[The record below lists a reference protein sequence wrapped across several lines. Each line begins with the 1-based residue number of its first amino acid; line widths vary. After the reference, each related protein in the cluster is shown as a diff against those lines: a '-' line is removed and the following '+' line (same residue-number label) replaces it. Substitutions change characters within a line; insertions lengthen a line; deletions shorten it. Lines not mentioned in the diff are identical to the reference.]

1 MMVSA
6 ESLPPNPS
14 VRASLAQRL
23 AMALAHHQRGELDL
37 AEKSYRSILHES
49 PRNFDALHLLGIAT
63 LDRGAVDESID
74 WMQRALAVDS
84 SRANAHFHLARAWVA
99 KGDTQSA
106 AACLDRALGLQPEL
120 PDAWFLRANLLQQ
133 SARLEES
140 VDSYER
146 AIRTRP
152 DFPEALNN
160 IAVALRALRRTVLA
174 LDHVERALTLQPA
187 YPSAL
192 NNRGLILL
200 DLDRLPAAIDC
211 FRQAITANPRFAD
224 ALHNLGTALMQ
235 LGRYED
241 ARDAFV
247 RLAAIAPGFRH
258 VQGNLLHARLSLCDW
273 TDYDTATQAVAR
285 AVARGDHAD
294 VPMSFLCVSG
304 SAALQRRCAQIYTEA
319 HYPQQATGL
328 QTGLHGRPDR
338 IRVAYLSGDF
348 GAHAVTYLLSG
359 VFERHDRSRFETIA
373 LSWGRQR
380 DGAARGRVEA
390 AFSRFIDISAVSDA
404 DAAGMMREWGVD
416 IAVDLTGHTRGHRT
430 GILARRAA
438 PVQVNYL
445 GLPATM
451 GADYMDY
458 LIADRFLIPEDQQI
472 QYAEQ
477 IVRLPVSYQPNDD
490 RRALV
495 ADSRPRGAHDLPNE
509 GMVFCSFN
517 SNFKFNPQTFGVW
530 MRLIRS
536 VPDCVLWL
544 LATSRTA
551 EDNLRREARTRR
563 VDPSRLVFAKRAPYD
578 EYLARYVHADLVLD
592 TLPFNGGTTV
602 SDALSMGVPVL
613 ACVGDSFAARMASS
627 LLSSLGLAE
636 LVTHSMAQYEA
647 AALDLG
653 TNPLR
658 LRHLRQC
665 LRQRRADHPFF
676 DTDRY
681 RRCLEAAY
689 QTMWERSAA
698 GLPPAPFAVPAN
710 DN

>member
-23 AMALAHHQRGELDL
+23 AIALAHHQRGELDL
-37 AEKSYRSILHES
+37 AEKSYRAILHES

-74 WMQRALAVDS
+74 WMRRALAVDS

-99 KGDTQSA
+99 KGDARSA
-106 AACLDRALGLQPEL
+106 AACLDRALALQPEL
-120 PDAWFLRANLLQQ
+120 PDAWFLRGNLLQQ
-133 SARLEES
+133 SGRLEES
-140 VDSYER
+140 VESYER
-146 AIRTRP
+146 ALRTRP

-160 IAVALRALRRTVLA
+160 IAVALRALRRTALA
-174 LDHVERALTLQPA
+174 LDHVDRALALQPA

-200 DLDRLPAAIDC
+200 NCERQSAAIDC
-211 FRQAITANPRFAD
+211 FRQAIAAHPRFAD

-235 LGRYED
+235 SGRYED

-258 VQGNLLHARLSLCDW
+258 VQGNLLHVRLSLCDW
-273 TDYDTATQAVAR
+273 TDYDTTAQAVVR

-304 SAALQRRCAQIYTEA
+304 SGALQRRCAQIYTEA
-319 HYPQQATGL
+319 HYPPQAKTLLPGL
-328 QTGLHGRPDR
+328 RSRPDR

-373 LSWGRQR
+373 LSWGRQG
-380 DGAARGRVEA
+380 DGAARARVQA
-390 AFSRFIDISAVSDA
+390 AFSRFIDISGVSDA
-404 DAAGMMREWGVD
+404 DAAGMMREWGVH

-451 GADYMDY
+451 GAPYMDY
-458 LIADRFLIPEDQQI
+458 LIADRFLVPEDQQI
-472 QYAEQ
+472 QYVEQ

-490 RRALV
+490 RRELV
-495 ADSRPRGAHDLPNE
+495 ADSRPRSAHDLPDE
-509 GMVFCSFN
+509 GIVFCSFN
-517 SNFKFNPQTFGVW
+517 SNFKFNPPTFDVW
-530 MRLIRS
+530 MRLLLS
-536 VPDCVLWL
+536 VPNGVLWL

-551 EDNLRREARTRR
+551 EDNLRREARTRG
-563 VDPSRLVFAKRAPYD
+563 VDPSRLVFAKRVPYD

-613 ACVGDSFAARMASS
+613 ACAGDSFAARMASS
-627 LLSSLGLAE
+627 LLSSLGLVE

-647 AALDLG
+647 TALDLA

-658 LRHLRQC
+658 LRNLRES

-676 DTDRY
+676 DTDHY
-681 RRCLEAAY
+681 RQCLEAAY
-689 QTMWERSAA
+689 QTMWERSDA
-698 GLPPAPFAVPAN
+698 GLPPASFAVPA
-710 DN
+710 DVE